1 MLWIIDDNIEFVPE
15 KNKLASLSRPE
26 LSVLLT
32 RPASRCLML
41 LLETAHSVVLHQTFF
56 EKVWPDEVVQVPTNT
71 LYQNISIVRRGLRTV
86 GETDKT
92 ILATVSRRGFQIE
105 SNVKV
110 VRISAEEYNNTARV
124 EALYE
129 PPAGTDTTVST
140 DTQRIVKSLA
150 KPRRRV
156 CVLRDNKWPMLHML
170 AAFVL
175 GALAVYGAAFITPDN
190 SLFENYTLF
199 ESSNGCHFYSR
210 EDEIDDNSLFQK
222 NKATIIKTGLDCKKY
237 PWVYFPSSSS
247 LPALTALIC
256 QKPYDDASDSGC
268 VSLYFRGVAR
278 D

>member
-1 MLWIIDDNIEFVPE
+1 MLWIIDDNIEFIPE

-32 RPASRCLML
+32 RPASRCLVL
-41 LLETAHSVVLHQTFF
+41 LLEAAHSVVLHQTFF

-71 LYQNISIVRRGLRTV
+71 LYQNISIVRRGLRAV

-110 VRISAEEYNNTARV
+110 VRISAEEYHNTAQV

-129 PPAGTDTTVST
+129 PPATPDAPLAA

-156 CVLRDNKWPMLHML
+156 CVLRDNKWPALHM
-170 AAFVL
+170 AVAFLLGVL
-175 GALAVYGAAFITPDN
+175 VVYGATFVNAND

-199 ESSNGCHFYSR
+199 ETSNGCHFYST
-210 EDEIDDNSLFQK
+210 EDEIDDNSPFQK
-222 NKATIIKTGLDCKKY
+222 DKATIINTGLDCQKY
-237 PWVYFPSSSS
+237 PWVYFPSSNAM
-247 LPALTALIC
+247 PALTALIC
-256 QKPYDDASDSGC
+256 QKPYNDASDSGC

>member
-32 RPASRCLML
+32 RPASRCLVL
-41 LLETAHSVVLHQTFF
+41 LLEAAHSVVLHQTFF
-56 EKVWPDEVVQVPTNT
+56 EKVWPDELVQVPTNT

-110 VRISAEEYNNTARV
+110 VRISAEEYHNTAQV

-129 PPAGTDTTVST
+129 PKTTPDAT

-156 CVLRDNKWPMLHML
+156 CVLRDNKWPALHMV
-170 AAFVL
+170 AAFLL
-175 GALAVYGAAFITPDN
+175 GALAVYSAALFTPDD
-190 SLFENYTLF
+190 SLFEHYTLF

-210 EDEIDDNSLFQK
+210 EDEIDDRSSFQE
-222 NKATIIKTGLDCKKY
+222 NKATIIKTGLDCKRY

-256 QKPYDDASDSGC
+256 QKPYDDANDSGC